1 MISSLAIATIG
12 LVTLYNPVEANNN
25 HNNHSNASNSAT
37 AHQQFNQSQN
47 KYTSVAISKHR
58 NQDHSN
64 WMTNLTGERF
74 TTIAHRGASGYVP
87 EHTFHAYDKSHNE

>member
-12 LVTLYNPVEANNN
+12 LVTLHNPVEANNN
-25 HNNHSNASNSAT
+25 HNNYSTTNSA
-37 AHQQFNQSQN
+37 AEHQQFNQSQN

-64 WMTNLTGERF
+64 WMTNLTGERLRLSL
-74 TTIAHRGASGYVP
+74 IEVQVAMRRNMLMHMIKVIMS
-87 EHTFHAYDKSHNE
+87 

>member
-12 LVTLYNPVEANNN
+12 LVTLHNPVEANNN
-25 HNNHSNASNSAT
+25 HNNHSTASNSTA

-58 NQDHSN
+58 N
-64 WMTNLTGERF
+64 
-74 TTIAHRGASGYVP
+74 
-87 EHTFHAYDKSHNE
+87 